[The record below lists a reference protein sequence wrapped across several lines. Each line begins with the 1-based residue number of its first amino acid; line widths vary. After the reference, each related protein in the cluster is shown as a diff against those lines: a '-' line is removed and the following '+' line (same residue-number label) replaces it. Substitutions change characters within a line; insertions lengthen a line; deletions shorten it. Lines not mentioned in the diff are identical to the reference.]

1 MPTRKTAT
9 PDLLDDHLLRAI
21 ANRGG
26 VRNYAANAVLVTEDA
41 RSDTLVVILSGRV
54 KAYGSAEDG
63 REVVYSTQA
72 VGEYFGEL
80 TLDGG
85 PRSASV
91 MTLEPTT
98 CAVVPGADVRQF
110 LAENPDF
117 ALHLIKKLI
126 RLARSSTEHVK
137 SLALDDVYGR
147 VTKLLRTLAQDE
159 NGVLTVPDKLTQQDI
174 AERVGSSREMVSR
187 VFKPLTE
194 GGYVAT
200 SGGRI
205 VLLKKLPARF

>member
-1 MPTRKTAT
+1 MPTRKAAT
-9 PDLLDDHLLRAI
+9 PELLDDQLLRAV

-26 VRNYAANAVLVTEDA
+26 VRSYAANAVLVTEDD
-41 RSDTLVVILSGRV
+41 RSDTLFVILSGRV

-63 REVVYSTQA
+63 REVIYNTQA
-72 VGEYFGEL
+72 AGEYFGEM

-126 RLARSSTEHVK
+126 RLARNSTEHVK

-147 VTKLLRTLAQDE
+147 VTKLLRTLARDE
-159 NGVLTVPDKLTQQDI
+159 DGVLVVPDKLTQQDI

-194 GGYVAT
+194 GGYVT
-200 SGGRI
+200 TRGGRI